1 MKIVKIKNKN
11 IKLFSHGEVKKELFK
26 NKSFRKYWEE
36 HIFERQI
43 FQAIVRARTEKDFTQ
58 RELAEKIGVK
68 QSALA
73 RFESGR
79 TNPTLSF
86 IKKVV
91 SGLGLSVTVK

>member
-1 MKIVKIKNKN
+1 MKKTSP
-11 IKLFSHGEVKKELFK
+11 KLKLISHEDFKKKLLK
-26 NKSFRKYWEE
+26 KASYRKYYEANA
-36 HIFERQI
+36 FEREI
-43 FQAIVRARTEKDFTQ
+43 FKAIIRARAEKRFTQ
-58 RELAEKIGVK
+58 RELASKIGVK

-86 IKKVV
+86 LKKVV